1 MPVPN
6 NNCVIFVR
14 GLLGGHVAADV
25 LKKDGLAVE
34 WYNNEL
40 LDMAKDIG
48 ERLMP
53 AFNTSTGI
61 PYPKV
66 MIYNLYIQ
74 SYKLQLLKS
83 LSKQRFAISSSTGEP

>member
-1 MPVPN
+1 MTGLLYF
-6 NNCVIFVR
+6 IR

-25 LKKDGLAVE
+25 LKNDGLAME
-34 WYNNEL
+34 WYSNEL

-53 AFNTSTGI
+53 AFNTTTGI

-66 MIYNLYIQ
+66 LYGIIVELIFLV
-74 SYKLQLLKS
+74 YLPMLLSCCCTKS
-83 LSKQRFAISSSTGEP
+83 

>member
-1 MPVPN
+1 MEGVAAGMYFWL
-6 NNCVIFVR
+6 CICLVYVSLIFVLFCIR

-25 LKKDGLAVE
+25 LKNDGVAVE
-34 WYNNEL
+34 WYNDEL

-53 AFNTSTGI
+53 AFNTTTGI

-66 MIYNLYIQ
+66 L
-74 SYKLQLLKS
+74 KFLQ
-83 LSKQRFAISSSTGEP
+83 